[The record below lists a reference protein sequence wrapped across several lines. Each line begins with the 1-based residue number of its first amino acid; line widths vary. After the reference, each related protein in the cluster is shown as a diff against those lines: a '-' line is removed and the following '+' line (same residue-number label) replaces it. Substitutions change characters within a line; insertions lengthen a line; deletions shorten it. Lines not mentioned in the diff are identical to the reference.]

1 MRARVAV
8 SLVFGYFGVVV
19 GTWTSRL
26 PTLKNRLGLT
36 DTQLG
41 TALVCFAA
49 GSVLGMLLL
58 ARVIDALG
66 PARALG
72 TLALTQAIA
81 LVLAA
86 MAPNLPALCC
96 VLAFF
101 GAVQGTLNVTMNSAA
116 VDVQRAYHRRMM
128 SSFHALFSVGGLAGA
143 ASGGLAAGAGISVR
157 HHFLAVLCVAA
168 VPAVLAHAWRLPGGP
183 GTADVDVDAD
193 IDVDA
198 DVDADVRSARAHVT
212 ARGTSLRLA
221 TVLLGL
227 FAMFAMVAEGAVG
240 DWSSVYL
247 HENLGAGVAFAS
259 SAFVVF
265 SIAMFISRVAGDR
278 VVTSLGTRRFLQYSA
293 VLGAVSLGAG
303 VLSTAPWLAV
313 AGFAGLGLGLAGL
326 TPQIYT
332 IAGDVAHGSAG
343 RALSLIV
350 GMGYIGFLVGPAL
363 IGFVSGATS
372 LRVALLLPSLLI
384 LIIPALVPALRLSD

>member
-1 MRARVAV
+1 M
-8 SLVFGYFGVVV
+8 
-19 GTWTSRL
+19 
-26 PTLKNRLGLT
+26 
-36 DTQLG
+36 
-41 TALVCFAA
+41 
-49 GSVLGMLLL
+49 
-58 ARVIDALG
+58 
-66 PARALG
+66 
-72 TLALTQAIA
+72 
-81 LVLAA
+81 
-86 MAPNLPALCC
+86 
-96 VLAFF
+96 
-101 GAVQGTLNVTMNSAA
+101 
-116 VDVQRAYHRRMM
+116 
-128 SSFHALFSVGGLAGA
+128 
-143 ASGGLAAGAGISVR
+143 
-157 HHFLAVLCVAA
+157 
-168 VPAVLAHAWRLPGGP
+168 
-183 GTADVDVDAD
+183 
-193 IDVDA
+193 
-198 DVDADVRSARAHVT
+198 
-212 ARGTSLRLA
+212 
-221 TVLLGL
+221 
-227 FAMFAMVAEGAVG
+227 
-240 DWSSVYL
+240 
-247 HENLGAGVAFAS
+247 
-259 SAFVVF
+259 VF